1 MNTPPVSTPLFD
13 RQLAFVGLRVI
24 AGINMLMHGLVRLP
38 DLTGFADGLA
48 STFEPTILPELLVRP
63 FAYVLTFAEFIVGLL
78 LVVGWQVRWALVGCL
93 AIMAALVF
101 GTALRQEWATLS
113 TQMIYALTFF
123 ALLMTRGYDRW
134 GLDERVAHQTDGR
147 A

>member
-1 MNTPPVSTPLFD
+1 MPDSRLASTPLLD
-13 RQLAFVGLRVI
+13 RQLAFAGLRII

-38 DLTGFADGLA
+38 DLSGFADGLA
-48 STFEPTILPELLVRP
+48 GAFEPTILPELMVRP
-63 FAYVLTFAEFIVGLL
+63 FAYALTFAEAAVGLM
-78 LVVGWQVRWALVGCL
+78 LVVGWKVRWALVGCL

-113 TQMIYALTFF
+113 TQMIYALVFF

-134 GLDERVAHQTDGR
+134 GLDEQIDRR
-147 A
+147 P